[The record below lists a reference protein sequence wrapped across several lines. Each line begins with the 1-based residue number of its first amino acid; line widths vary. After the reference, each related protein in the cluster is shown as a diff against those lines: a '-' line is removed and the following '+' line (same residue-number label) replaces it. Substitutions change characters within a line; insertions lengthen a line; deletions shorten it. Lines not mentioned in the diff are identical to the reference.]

1 VVYLNCKE
9 TYGREFLEEKE
20 RERINVLI
28 KRIALGDENALTE
41 LYNAVG
47 GRMLSV
53 ALSIAGDR
61 ASAEDVLQDAFLSI
75 VKNARKFRYYQNGY
89 GWACTIVRN
98 TALNYI
104 KARNRRRCDNID
116 DLCFLASDT
125 SVEDEATAGVTV
137 REAIARLDKKQR
149 AAIYYK
155 YYEDLTVRQIAA
167 KIGVSKSQADRIVKE
182 AEAALRRIIDSGG

>member
-1 VVYLNCKE
+1 M
-9 TYGREFLEEKE
+9 EEKE

-28 KRIALGDENALTE
+28 KRIALGEENALTE

-155 YYEDLTVRQIAA
+155 YYEDLTVRQIAV